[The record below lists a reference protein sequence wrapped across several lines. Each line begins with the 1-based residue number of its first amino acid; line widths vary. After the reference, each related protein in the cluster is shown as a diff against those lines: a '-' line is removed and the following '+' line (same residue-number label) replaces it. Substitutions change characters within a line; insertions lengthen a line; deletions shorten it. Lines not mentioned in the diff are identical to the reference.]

1 MRCAEVIFAGN
12 YEAKYSFLTDLV
24 LQVGDQVVC
33 DTSRGFSVGRV
44 VSLEGDTSKAN
55 RWVVS
60 RIDEA
65 AFREKVKLFE
75 MLM

>member
-1 MRCAEVIFAGN
+1 MQCVEVIFAGN

-24 LQVGDQVVC
+24 LSVGDQVVC

-44 VSLEGDTSKAN
+44 VGLEGDTSKAN
-55 RWVVS
+55 RWVVC